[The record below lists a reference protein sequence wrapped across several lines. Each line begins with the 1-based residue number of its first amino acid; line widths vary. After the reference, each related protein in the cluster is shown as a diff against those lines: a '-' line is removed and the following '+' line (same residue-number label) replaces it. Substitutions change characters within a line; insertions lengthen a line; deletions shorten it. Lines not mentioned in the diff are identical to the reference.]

1 MIRIMICDDE
11 QQERKQLIKDVQQW
25 CEKRTQPAL
34 IEFCENWSDLAE
46 KIKCRK
52 PDLLI
57 IANNGVAGLDL
68 VTNALALMHK
78 ILWFSDLD
86 FSLQAY
92 RLCLPYFC
100 QKPLTSAKVEYAL
113 DRIAEQRP
121 AGYPV

>member
-1 MIRIMICDDE
+1 MMIRIIICDDQ
-11 QQERKQLIKDVQQW
+11 QQERKQLIRDVQQW

-34 IEFCENWSDLAE
+34 IEFCENWPDLAE
-46 KIKCRK
+46 KIKSCK
-52 PDLLI
+52 PDILI

-92 RLCLPYFC
+92 RLCLSYFC
-100 QKPLTSAKVEYAL
+100 KKPLTSAKVEYAL
-113 DRIAEQRP
+113 DRIAEQR
-121 AGYPV
+121 